1 MRMRV
6 FLLFCLVTMLSA
18 CNVPSAIL
26 ATESMIPEPTA
37 SPLSDWVLIED
48 GLEWRR
54 LKPHGDELAQ
64 LIVVRINPKYFRF
77 RAVYRAGDPQSLA
90 SWRELEPAASV
101 IINAN
106 FFDRENRV
114 LGTVVSDGV
123 AHGAAYVD
131 RGGTFL
137 VRSSVPSV
145 IGYRSHSLRIENT
158 VEQAIQGFP
167 LLVDDGEQS
176 YADVR
181 ASERNRRT
189 LIAED
194 VSGNILIMVSPFLG
208 LSLADLSAYLPTTD
222 LDIVTA
228 VNLDGGGSTM
238 IALPGIEYF
247 QPAFDAVPTIL
258 AVYAR

>member
-26 ATESMIPEPTA
+26 ATETMIPEPTA

-106 FFDRENRV
+106 FFDRENRRPGHSRQRWRRPWRS
-114 LGTVVSDGV
+114 LCRSWRDIPGSQKCAIG
-123 AHGAAYVD
+123 H
-131 RGGTFL
+131 RLPLTF
-137 VRSSVPSV
+137 
-145 IGYRSHSLRIENT
+145 
-158 VEQAIQGFP
+158 
-167 LLVDDGEQS
+167 
-176 YADVR
+176 
-181 ASERNRRT
+181 
-189 LIAED
+189 
-194 VSGNILIMVSPFLG
+194 
-208 LSLADLSAYLPTTD
+208 TTD
-222 LDIVTA
+222 
-228 VNLDGGGSTM
+228 
-238 IALPGIEYF
+238 
-247 QPAFDAVPTIL
+247 
-258 AVYAR
+258 

>member
-1 MRMRV
+1 MRV
-6 FLLFCLVTMLSA
+6 LLLFCLVTLFSG
-18 CNVPSAIL
+18 CNVPSEIL
-26 ATESMIPEPTA
+26 ATETAIPKPTA
-37 SPLSDWVLIED
+37 RPQADWALIQH
-48 GLEWRR
+48 GLEWRI

-64 LIVVRINPKYFRF
+64 LIVVRINPQYFRF

-123 AHGAAYVD
+123 AHGAAYLD

-137 VRSSVPSV
+137 LRKNVPSV
-145 IGYRSHSLRIENT
+145 IGYRSSSSRIDKS

-167 LLVDDGEQS
+167 LLVDGGKQS
-176 YADVR
+176 YDDSGAG
-181 ASERNRRT
+181 ERNRRT

-194 VSGNILIMVSPFLG
+194 VSGKILIMVSPFLG
-208 LSLADLSAYLPTTD
+208 LSLADLSAFLPTTD
-222 LDIVTA
+222 LEIVTA

-238 IALPGIEYF
+238 IALPGIGYF
-247 QPAFDAVPTIL
+247 QPSFDAVPTIL